1 MDVYIKKLLLT
12 FEINKYKF
20 TSVKEKERIS
30 EIIKKITYS
39 KINNILDEAF
49 KNFIKKN
56 PMIDN
61 LLEITTP
68 IKIHIDYNFSN
79 NNTEIIQNSI
89 QSQLTDAIIKNLNRS
104 VDYYTEIHK
113 KNKNTINIEQ
123 AVSILQNIKGEK
135 DIEFCENNLNIK
147 ELYSNIISS
156 NMVKSLYYNIKNN
169 IALDFI
175 YSKIDNNQKEET
187 IKILFKKNFKDIE
200 TLKEEILNYK
210 NILFLENIPNETIKK
225 IF

>member
-1 MDVYIKKLLLT
+1 MDIYIKKLLLT

-79 NNTEIIQNSI
+79 DSTEIIQNSI

-123 AVSILQNIKGEK
+123 AVSILQNINGEK

-147 ELYSNIISS
+147 ELYSTIISS
-156 NMVKSLYYNIKNN
+156 NMVKSLYYNI
-169 IALDFI
+169 
-175 YSKIDNNQKEET
+175 
-187 IKILFKKNFKDIE
+187 
-200 TLKEEILNYK
+200 
-210 NILFLENIPNETIKK
+210 
-225 IF
+225 